1 MFTPFKRVLIVS
13 ASVGAGHQQAAKA
26 LAIEIRRNN
35 PGTQV
40 RIADFM
46 GGEQSYLNSL
56 VKEAYL
62 KMIHLSP
69 NIYDLLYRWSQAPGQ
84 YSTVQNLVARA
95 MKRSMA
101 RLYYRHRPDVIVFT
115 HPFPCSAAAYLKR
128 SRRIDVPLVG
138 VITDFAVHPLWLYDE
153 VDMYFVA
160 SDACKED
167 LIRLGAPRDSVY
179 PTGIPIDPSFAEPKD
194 RGLVADSLGL
204 DPSMPIVLVMGGG
217 LGFGSIER
225 TVEQLEHTTLPLQ
238 LIVVAGKNP
247 ELRRQVQAVARISRH
262 RIVALGYT
270 HRIQQLMSA
279 ADLLVTKPGA
289 LTLSEALASSLPM
302 VLVDPI
308 PGQEEDNA
316 RYLVGEGAA
325 VLAEGKDQVAQ
336 LVTNLF
342 AQPDKLNAMRDHA
355 RRVSHPQSA
364 TSVAKLLADRLGRK
378 QAMALGV

>member
-26 LAIEIRRNN
+26 LAAEIRRNN
-35 PGTQV
+35 CGVQV

-69 NIYDLLYRWSQAPGQ
+69 NIYDLLYRWSQAPSQ
-84 YSTVQNLVARA
+84 YFTVQNLVARA
-95 MKRSMA
+95 MKRTMA

-128 SRRIDVPLVG
+128 CHRIDVPLVA
-138 VITDFAVHPLWLYDE
+138 VVTDFAVHPLWLYEE

-160 SDACKED
+160 SEACSED
-167 LIRLGAPRDSVY
+167 LIRLGAPADRVY
-179 PTGIPIDPSFAEPKD
+179 PTGIPIDPSFREPKD
-194 RGLVADSLGL
+194 RRLIAGSLGF
-204 DPSMPIVLVMGGG
+204 DPGLPIVLVMGGG

-225 TVEQLEHTTLPLQ
+225 TVQQLEDMQLPLQ

-247 ELRRQVQAVARISRH
+247 ELRRQVQAVARTSRH
-262 RIVALGYT
+262 RIVTLGYT

-325 VLAEGKDQVAQ
+325 VLAKGKEEVAQ
-336 LVTNLF
+336 LVARLF
-342 AQPDKLNAMRDHA
+342 SQPDTLNAMRENA
-355 RRVSHPQSA
+355 RRIAHPQSA
-364 TSVAKLLADRLGRK
+364 AAVAQLLVERLGAKRG
-378 QAMALGV
+378 MASG